1 MLNEEIMQE
10 VETPVEEVKP
20 VIKKNRAVVGVVNCD
35 DLKLRAEA
43 DADADVIFLMKKD
56 TAVSIEDTVGD
67 FYKVI
72 VNGVVGYCMKKFIT
86 VQ

>member
-1 MLNEEIMQE
+1 
-10 VETPVEEVKP
+10 
-20 VIKKNRAVVGVVNCD
+20 
-35 DLKLRAEA
+35 
-43 DADADVIFLMKKD
+43 MKKD